1 MSISRNVLRTAALS
15 VTAAL
20 ALAATGPIASAT
32 EAANTRA
39 AEHKAAAQVLTA
51 VAEDADV
58 PQIVEEGLE
67 ERLGALPQNPTTQQL
82 VEAMYP
88 GDEAAQKAALAQL
101 APQGAQSQGV
111 QPQGVQLRGWDTAWK
126 VTKCVGA
133 IGAFIAGNAL
143 LVTKATKFGGVL
155 KGAKLI
161 VQAGN
166 KEERIKLLVAIFGE
180 VTGISTIATACG

>member
-20 ALAATGPIASAT
+20 ALAAAGPIASAT
-32 EAANTRA
+32 EAAHARA
-39 AEHKAAAQVLTA
+39 AERQAAAGVPA
-51 VAEDADV
+51 SVAEDSGA
-58 PQIVEEGLE
+58 PQIVEEGLD

-88 GDEAAQKAALAQL
+88 GDEAAQQAALAKL
-101 APQGAQSQGV
+101 E
-111 QPQGVQLRGWDTAWK
+111 PQGVQLRSGWDTAWK
-126 VTKCVGA
+126 VTKCVGS

-166 KEERIKLLVAIFGE
+166 KEERIKLLIGIFGE

>member
-1 MSISRNVLRTAALS
+1 M
-15 VTAAL
+15 
-20 ALAATGPIASAT
+20 
-32 EAANTRA
+32 
-39 AEHKAAAQVLTA
+39 
-51 VAEDADV
+51 
-58 PQIVEEGLE
+58 
-67 ERLGALPQNPTTQQL
+67 GALPQNPTAQQL

-88 GDEAAQKAALAQL
+88 GDEAAQKAALPQL
-101 APQGAQSQGV
+101 APQGSAQAAQ
-111 QPQGVQLRGWDTAWK
+111 QGVQLRSWNTAWK

-166 KEERIKLLVAIFGE
+166 KEERLKLLVAIFGE
-180 VTGISTIATACG
+180 VTGISTVATACG

>member
-1 MSISRNVLRTAALS
+1 MSTSTSISRTALRTAALS

-32 EAANTRA
+32 EAAHTRA
-39 AEHKAAAQVLTA
+39 AGQQAAEA
-51 VAEDADV
+51 VPE
-58 PQIVEEGLE
+58 IVEEGLE
-67 ERLGALPQNPTTQQL
+67 ERLGALPQNPTNQQL

-88 GDEAAQKAALAQL
+88 GDEAAQQAAIAQL
-101 APQGAQSQGV
+101 APQSGQAA
-111 QPQGVQLRGWDTAWK
+111 PQGVQLRSWNTAWK

-166 KEERIKLLVAIFGE
+166 KEERLKLLVAIFGE
-180 VTGISTIATACG
+180 VTGISTVATACG

>member
-32 EAANTRA
+32 EAANARA
-39 AEHKAAAQVLTA
+39 AEQRAAAGVLTA
-51 VAEDADV
+51 VAEDAGV
-58 PQIVEEGLE
+58 PEIVEEGLE

-101 APQGAQSQGV
+101 A
-111 QPQGVQLRGWDTAWK
+111 PQGVQLRGWDTAWK

>member
-1 MSISRNVLRTAALS
+1 MSISISMSRSISRSRTVLRASALS

-39 AEHKAAAQVLTA
+39 S
-51 VAEDADV
+51 VAEEDAGV
-58 PQIVEEGLE
+58 PAIVEEGLE

-101 APQGAQSQGV
+101 A
-111 QPQGVQLRGWDTAWK
+111 PQGVQLRGWDTAWK

-166 KEERIKLLVAIFGE
+166 KEERIKLLIGVFGE

>member
-32 EAANTRA
+32 EAANARA

-101 APQGAQSQGV
+101 APQGAQA
-111 QPQGVQLRGWDTAWK
+111 QGVQLRGWDTAWK

>member
-1 MSISRNVLRTAALS
+1 MSISRTVLRTAALS

-39 AEHKAAAQVLTA
+39 AEQQAA
-51 VAEDADV
+51 ESV
-58 PQIVEEGLE
+58 PEIVEEGLE
-67 ERLGALPQNPTTQQL
+67 ERLGALPQNPTNQQL

-88 GDEAAQKAALAQL
+88 GDEAAQKAALTQL
-101 APQGAQSQGV
+101 A
-111 QPQGVQLRGWDTAWK
+111 PQGVQLRGWNTAWK

-166 KEERIKLLVAIFGE
+166 KEERLKLLVAIFGE
-180 VTGISTIATACG
+180 VTGISTVATACG

>member
-1 MSISRNVLRTAALS
+1 MSISRTVLRTAALS

-39 AEHKAAAQVLTA
+39 AEQKAAAGVLTT
-51 VAEDADV
+51 VAEDAGV
-58 PQIVEEGLE
+58 PEIVEEGLE

-88 GDEAAQKAALAQL
+88 GDKAAQQAALAQL
-101 APQGAQSQGV
+101 A
-111 QPQGVQLRGWDTAWK
+111 PQGVQLRGWDTAWK

-166 KEERIKLLVAIFGE
+166 KEERIKLLIAIFGE

>member
-1 MSISRNVLRTAALS
+1 MSISRTVLRTAALS

-32 EAANTRA
+32 EAANTHA
-39 AEHKAAAQVLTA
+39 AEQKAAAGVLTT
-51 VAEDADV
+51 VAEDAGV
-58 PQIVEEGLE
+58 PEIVEEGLE

-88 GDEAAQKAALAQL
+88 GDEAAQQAALAQL
-101 APQGAQSQGV
+101 A
-111 QPQGVQLRGWDTAWK
+111 PQGVQLRGWDTAWK

-166 KEERIKLLVAIFGE
+166 KEERIKLLIAIFGE

>member
-1 MSISRNVLRTAALS
+1 MSISRTVLRAAAVS
-15 VTAAL
+15 VSAAL
-20 ALAATGPIASAT
+20 ALAAAGPIASAT
-32 EAANTRA
+32 EAANARA
-39 AEHKAAAQVLTA
+39 EQHKAAAGVLTA
-51 VAEDADV
+51 VADDTGA

-88 GDEAAQKAALAQL
+88 GDEAAQQAALAKL
-101 APQGAQSQGV
+101 E
-111 QPQGVQLRGWDTAWK
+111 PQGVQLRSGWDTAWK
-126 VTKCVGA
+126 VTKCVGS

-180 VTGISTIATACG
+180 VTGLSTVATACG